1 MSQAPFIGFGDFS
14 RPEIGLISDGSQN
27 LSEIFESDK
36 REALRNILLSPETLD
51 SIYGLSSVVNREDFR
66 AVSGLSR
73 LLLPSLNVQSEVFTE
88 VIPRK
93 LYENKEFYTPQY
105 PLGGSGSTSTKQP
118 NVIIFNGLIKCEGAE
133 YFANTI
139 GDRLFSNPVK
149 QRVSISTS
157 RASLFST
164 SSNSGQI
171 LKAKYSGTIRVRKR
185 SHVNRIIVPGSLFI
199 SKAPITENPSHRIRI
214 NVDNGDTGVTTP
226 VDLLATKNSPLRVF
240 CRIGKGS
247 IKFTFTDTQAPY
259 FFGYQIQPVQQRP
272 NTPFVEFLPTPSVF
286 QATGSREFILDL
298 DLTGTGY
305 QNLYDLYL
313 YLYVNPEKVRGIEF
327 IDINLK
333 ETPDRKDLGLIGF
346 NNLESFVVSG
356 GSLTIL
362 PLWLK
367 TLGSKLRTL
376 DLANSG
382 NTWRSGPMGWF
393 DIRDPS
399 ATPSPSFQSYTASSY
414 LTIPK
419 AGVFVNREG
428 DDWSDELFEK
438 YITNAPRVAGTDYR
452 VFSALST
459 IRLGDK
465 FNGRSPRFDD
475 ITPNLSTL
483 NWSGNIF
490 TQGRYLFG
498 DLPKLANN
506 GQLINYNISVSGA
519 QGNIEQIGTSTNP
532 SNSGHISKYKVVTFN
547 VSSIEGNTLTN
558 VIEGYIGD
566 PSQDWSAWRDNA
578 ASINMSRS
586 GSNIR
591 INLQSS
597 TWKFLV
603 SLGADRCGGVTF
615 SSPSTA
621 LRVPKLSSLNID
633 YSQSSGPLPSLGV
646 SPTENTGELTSISAF
661 GCNSISPITTNG
673 VRYLFPLDFAPA
685 RPSDSGHKLSLFR
698 FGDSTP
704 EYRIRKND
712 LVNLYR
718 LTRLELYRTGVTG
731 RLPSIPLSEFPETNP
746 KRISVSTRE
755 SNIYDARGLSINST
769 NNLISRDIDG
779 IDCSFMNVGGGGAL
793 LPTFEGNSRSTVKFV
808 LMSGSLPSTYS
819 NDWSDISKRG
829 SIISSEDA
837 PTEISGL
844 TISRTVQSSLGAP
857 WTQDDDI
864 FRLVSS
870 SSGLRQRV
878 LVNDSVR
885 LTANGQEVARVL
897 SVSNTEIVIDR
908 DIPGTL
914 PSSLFF
920 TRNITEIT
928 NWFNGGFSEIEN
940 FNAANCR
947 LSGTLNLGSGF
958 SKVVDRL
965 FIAIDFSNNLINGYV
980 SGSLSRVFSGNPRAI
995 TVDLSRNRLSVSNI
1009 YSIIDDVF
1017 AADSRRRFTN
1027 CIVRVGGNKIN
1038 SGGRYVNYT
1047 QAELFPTTVREGQ
1060 DIVTQLTRNEQFY
1073 TFTTVTTTDES
1084 GNTLTEKVIT
1094 GTRTISI
1101 PGQLIGGT
1109 YYKTKRDRTRQ
1120 TIENPSGVKLRN
1132 LRGIRIDL
1140 GFTYITP
1147 VTGVFVFQTLY
1158 ENSTTR
1164 YGSIIEAGYN
1174 PGDLVNP

>member
-1 MSQAPFIGFGDFS
+1 MSQAPFVGFGDFS

-27 LSEIFESDK
+27 FSEIFESDK

-66 AVSGLSR
+66 TVSGLSR

-93 LYENKEFYTPQY
+93 LYENKEYYTPQY
-105 PLGGSGSTSTKQP
+105 PLGGSGSTSVKQP

-139 GDRLFSNPVK
+139 GDRLFTNPVK
-149 QRVSISTS
+149 QRVAISTS

-164 SSNSGQI
+164 SADSGQI
-171 LKAKYSGTIRVRKR
+171 LSAKYSGAIRVRKR
-185 SHVNRIIVPGSLFI
+185 SHVNRIIVPRSLFI
-199 SKAPITENPSHRIRI
+199 SKAPVTENPSHRIRI

-247 IKFTFTDTQAPY
+247 IKFTFTDTLAPY

-272 NTPFVEFLPTPSVF
+272 NTPFVEFLSTPSIY
-286 QATGSREFILDL
+286 QTTASREFTLNL

-313 YLYVNPEKVRGIEF
+313 YLYINPEKVKGIEF

-333 ETPDRKDLGLIGF
+333 ETPDRKDLGLVGF
-346 NNLESFVVSG
+346 NNLESFIVSG
-356 GSLTIL
+356 GSLSIL

-367 TLGSKLRTL
+367 TLSNKLTTL
-376 DLANSG
+376 DLAKSG

-399 ATPSPSFQSYTASSY
+399 AIPSPSFQSYTASSY

-419 AGVFVNREG
+419 AGVFVNQSG
-428 DDWSDELFEK
+428 DDWSNELFEK
-438 YITNAPRVAGTDYR
+438 YVTNGSRVPNTDYR
-452 VFSALST
+452 VFSSLST
-459 IRLGDK
+459 VRLGDR

-475 ITPNLSTL
+475 IAPNLSTL
-483 NWSGNIF
+483 NWSGDIF
-490 TQGRYLFG
+490 TPSRYLFG

-506 GQLINYNISVSGA
+506 NQLINYNISVSGA

-532 SNSGHISKYKVVTFN
+532 ANSGHISKYKVVTFN

-558 VIEGYIGD
+558 EIEGYIGN
-566 PSQDWSAWRDNA
+566 PSQDWSAWRENA
-578 ASINMSRS
+578 ASVNMSRS
-586 GSNIR
+586 GPNIR
-591 INLQSS
+591 INLQSA

-615 SSPSTA
+615 SSPSTP
-621 LRVPKLSSLNID
+621 LKVPKLSTLNID

-646 SPTENTGELTSISAF
+646 SPTENTGELTSISIF
-661 GCNSISPITTNG
+661 GCNSITPIATNG
-673 VRYLFPLDFAPA
+673 VDYLFPLNFAPI
-685 RPSDSGHKLSLFR
+685 RSSDSGHKLEYFR
-698 FGDSTP
+698 FGDSTQ
-704 EYRIRKND
+704 ECRVRKND

-718 LTRLELYRTGVTG
+718 LTRFELFRTRVTG
-731 RLPSIPLSEFPETNP
+731 RLPTIPLSEFPETVT
-746 KRISVSTRE
+746 KRITVVTRE

-769 NNLISRDIDG
+769 NNLISRDIDV

-793 LPTFEGNSRSTVKFV
+793 LPTFEGNSRSTVRFV

-819 NDWSDISKRG
+819 NDWFDLSKRG
-829 SIISSEDA
+829 AIVSTGDT

-844 TISRTVQSSLGAP
+844 TISRTLQSSLGSP
-857 WTQDDDI
+857 WTQDDNI
-864 FRLVSS
+864 FKLVSS

-885 LTANGQEVARVL
+885 LTANGQEIARVM

-920 TRNITEIT
+920 ARNVTNIT
-928 NWFNGGFSEIEN
+928 NWFNGGFSEIQSL
-940 FNAANCR
+940 NAANCR
-947 LSGTLNLGSGF
+947 LFGTLNLGSGF
-958 SKVVDRL
+958 SKVVDGL
-965 FIAIDFSNNLINGYV
+965 SVAFDLSNNLINDYV
-980 SGSLSRVFSGNPRAI
+980 PGSLSRVFSGNPRII
-995 TVDLSRNRLSVSNI
+995 TVDLSRNRLSPSNI

-1017 AADSRRRFTN
+1017 AADSVRRFTN

-1038 SGGRYVNYT
+1038 SEGRYVNYT

-1073 TFTTVTTTDES
+1073 IFTTVTTTDDS
-1084 GNTLTEKVIT
+1084 GNTLTQKIIT
-1094 GTRTISI
+1094 GTRTVSI
-1101 PGQLIGGT
+1101 PGQSISGI

-1120 TIENPSGVKLRN
+1120 TVENPSGVKLRN
-1132 LRGIRIDL
+1132 LRGIRVDL
-1140 GFTYITP
+1140 GFTYVAP
-1147 VTGVFVFQTLY
+1147 STGVSVFETLY
-1158 ENSTTR
+1158 ENPTTR
-1164 YGSIIEAGYN
+1164 YDSIIEAGYN
-1174 PGDLVNP
+1174 PNDLVNP